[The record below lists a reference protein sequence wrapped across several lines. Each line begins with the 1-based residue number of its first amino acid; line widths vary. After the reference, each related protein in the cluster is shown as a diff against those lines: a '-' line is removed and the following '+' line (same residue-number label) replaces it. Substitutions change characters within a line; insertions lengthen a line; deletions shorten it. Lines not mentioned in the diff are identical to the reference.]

1 MSIVLFV
8 FTLNEIDGFK
18 KIMPNVKREWV
29 DDIIVVDGGSTDG
42 TIEEAERQSFK
53 IIHQKNKGLHFWLS
67 CRLVL
72 LYFLNLLE
80 KHLPTLAYADSVSL
94 IS

>member
-18 KIMPNVKREWV
+18 KIMPHVKREWV

-53 IIHQKNKGLHFWLS
+53 I
-67 CRLVL
+67 
-72 LYFLNLLE
+72 
-80 KHLPTLAYADSVSL
+80 PTEQLASSA
-94 IS
+94 ISKRSHNDNCKYE

>member
-18 KIMPNVKREWV
+18 KIMPHVKREWV

-42 TIEEAERQSFK
+42 TIKEAEHQGFK
-53 IIHQKNKGLHFWLS
+53 IIHQKNKGMAQGLARSRCS
-67 CRLVL
+67 CRINKLFKL
-72 LYFLNLLE
+72 
-80 KHLPTLAYADSVSL
+80 
-94 IS
+94 